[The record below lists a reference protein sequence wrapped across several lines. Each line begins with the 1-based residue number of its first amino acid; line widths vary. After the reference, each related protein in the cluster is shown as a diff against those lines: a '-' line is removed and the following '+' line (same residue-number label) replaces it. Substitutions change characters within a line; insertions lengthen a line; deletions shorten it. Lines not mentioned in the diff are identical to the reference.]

1 MATPGW
7 NPRIHEVRPI
17 ATQSSIYFNIEVIC
31 DINEAYKLELYVYD
45 SSGNEIQYVWSSWKT
60 NTHGVFG
67 PYKSDTLV
75 GFAPFTVFSYKVV
88 YSYRDTGTTISTQSG
103 QAATKINEFDWD
115 RAKVKGQEIYITANE
130 WNRLLD
136 TCALEIKYVGNGS
149 LIPDYVIGAT
159 TSENPSKISAQAY
172 NYIVDIFASRLGYTS
187 GLDYVV
193 SWQTPISATLI
204 NALKTAIN
212 QTIRQYDY
220 GEQPEPD
227 EI

>member
-7 NPRIHEVRPI
+7 NPRIYSIDPVV
-17 ATQSSIYFNIEVIC
+17 TQSSVYFNIYVIC
-31 DINEAYKLELYVYD
+31 DINEAYRIDFYVYD
-45 SSGNEIQYVWSSWKT
+45 SNGNQIQSVWASWKA
-60 NTHGVFG
+60 NTHGKFG
-67 PYKSDTLV
+67 PYTSDTLT
-75 GFAPFTVFSYKVV
+75 GFSPFTVLSYKVV
-88 YSYRDTGTTISTQSG
+88 YSYRDTGTVIATSSG
-103 QAATKINEFDWD
+103 TTATKINEFDWD

-149 LIPDYVIGAT
+149 LIPDYVIGAS
-159 TSENPSKISAQAY
+159 TSDNPSKISAQAY
-172 NYIVDIFASRLGYTS
+172 NYVVDIFASRLGYTS

-193 SWQTPISATLI
+193 SWKTPISATLI

-212 QTIRQYDY
+212 QTIRRYDY